1 MTLAPTGGTLGLML
15 TFWANP
21 EQLENALLGGI
32 SVKASVETSV
42 EIPDRNMALMLERPE
57 ITIPEIVDLLE
68 RTTRA
73 IGMQVNKLKA
83 KNVIE
88 RIGPD
93 KGGHWRVLT

>member
-1 MTLAPTGGTLGLML
+1 MTLAPTDNSLGFML

-21 EQLENALLGGI
+21 EQLKNALVRGT
-32 SVKASVETSV
+32 SVKTSV
-42 EIPDRNMALMLERPE
+42 KIPDRIVALMLERPE
-57 ITIPEIVDLLE
+57 ITIPEIADLLE

-73 IGMQVNKLKA
+73 IEMQVNKLKA

-88 RIGPD
+88 RVGPD